1 MAILWVLTDL
11 TMEELFHTIAI
22 SRAEPCTRHYDLVEK
37 VALKLFMAGEINAEQ
52 LRFACKM
59 AHTPMPA
66 E

>member
-1 MAILWVLTDL
+1 
-11 TMEELFHTIAI
+11 MEELFHTIAI
-22 SRAEPCTRHYDLVEK
+22 ARAEPCTRHYDLVED
-37 VALKLFMAGEINAEQ
+37 VALKLFMAGKINAEQ